1 MKIANKI
8 EEKEKIT
15 VEVINSR
22 FLKPIDKEKIKKS
35 IEKTK
40 NVITIEDGTI
50 INGLATAVQEIIIKE
65 NLNEVKIKNYA
76 YPDEFIRHG
85 EVKELEKIYGLDE
98 ETITNEIISE
108 GEFYGQIST
117 IKWL

>member
-1 MKIANKI
+1 MKIANEI
-8 EEKEKIT
+8 EEKENIT

-22 FLKPIDKEKIKKS
+22 FLKPIDKEQIKKS

-50 INGLATAVQEIIIKE
+50 INGLATAIQEIIKE
-65 NLNEVKIKNYA
+65 EDLNEIKIKNYA
-76 YPDEFIRHG
+76 YPDEFIKHG

-98 ETITNEIISE
+98 ETIINEFISE
-108 GEFYGQIST
+108 REVHGQIAT
-117 IKWL
+117 IK